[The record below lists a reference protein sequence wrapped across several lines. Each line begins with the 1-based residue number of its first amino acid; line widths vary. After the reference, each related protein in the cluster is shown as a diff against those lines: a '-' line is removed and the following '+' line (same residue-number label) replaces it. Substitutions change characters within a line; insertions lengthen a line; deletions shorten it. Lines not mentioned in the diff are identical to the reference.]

1 MIWAAQS
8 GLLQVRVFCL
18 LNSYSFFRFSIHS
31 SYIDSKNILMQGLLA
46 TYLICE
52 SIGKKEASYMQIST
66 ERNSTGLTPSQLEQL
81 CQPEQL
87 ERTLYLLFNMN
98 HWAKAREQLFFV
110 DRQGLYA
117 VKAALLRQ
125 AYAIGAIE
133 ATAYIDGTPGF
144 GKDIALAIAAD
155 VAAEGVIE
163 RLAGLSDPDPYMS
176 DIHEKFNSMACQF
189 YADMTGKEVTSASD
203 VGTLDNE
210 EVREYIYARLQE
222 LEFEARTTHQPIPC
236 DELAALCV
244 APTDLLCIQDHRY
257 YYLETWDSWNSLDA
271 SDLRKLDPEG
281 LSLIAFQYNS
291 SRAHYAFHLP
301 FRTAEAV
308 LPAQQIHKLKDAPS
322 TSREFGEY
330 YGHPITESESLQRP
344 IREILWELGV
354 DIGAICPRQLNNKQE
369 YMLAQILRDA
379 QWDEDW
385 GYNDEDE
392 ELDSTP

>member
-1 MIWAAQS
+1 M
-8 GLLQVRVFCL
+8 LL
-18 LNSYSFFRFSIHS
+18 FFRFSIHNL
-31 SYIDSKNILMQGLLA
+31 YIVSRDILMQGLLA
-46 TYLICE
+46 AYSICE
-52 SIGKKEASYMQIST
+52 SIGKKKASYMQIST
-66 ERNSTGLTPSQLEQL
+66 ERNFTGLTPSQLEQL

-125 AYAIGAIE
+125 ACAIGAIE

-144 GKDIALAIAAD
+144 GKDITLAIAAD

-222 LEFEARTTHQPIPC
+222 LEFEARTTRQPIPY

-257 YYLETWDSWNSLDA
+257 NYLETWDSWDSLDA

-291 SRAHYAFHLP
+291 PGARYVFHLP
-301 FRTAEAV
+301 FRTAEAF
-308 LPAQQIHKLKDAPS
+308 LPAQQIHKLKDVPS

-330 YGHPITESESLQRP
+330 YGRPITESESLQRP

-354 DIGAICPRQLNNKQE
+354 DIVAICPRQLNNKQE
-369 YMLAQILRDA
+369 HILAQILRGA

>member
-1 MIWAAQS
+1 
-8 GLLQVRVFCL
+8 
-18 LNSYSFFRFSIHS
+18 
-31 SYIDSKNILMQGLLA
+31 MQGLLA

-144 GKDIALAIAAD
+144 GKDIALAIAAE

-291 SRAHYAFHLP
+291 SRARYAFHLP

-330 YGHPITESESLQRP
+330 YGRPITESESLQRP